1 MTHDPIGFIGDF
13 FILLEAWT
21 GFAKDIGQKLLQ
33 IIGLHASSSL
43 FPMSRLL
50 QNSTGIKISYCSG
63 YRGSIAYLRISG
75 YQDTLEASIGMSG
88 PLSGMKLWGIIFL
101 SSEQLSEYISH
112 LFRKRTH
119 I

>member
-13 FILLEAWT
+13 LILLEAWT

-63 YRGSIAYLRISG
+63 YRGSIASSG
-75 YQDTLEASIGMSG
+75 YLDIRI
-88 PLSGMKLWGIIFL
+88 LSKLP
-101 SSEQLSEYISH
+101 SECLAFYQA
-112 LFRKRTH
+112 
-119 I
+119 